1 MRRLPVLQPVPSIKV
16 MADYNCWPLWAADG
30 EVDNIDP
37 ASVPLSVGLRRAL
50 LDWAD
55 AFDAILDHD
64 DPAASGFASPEARVA
79 FDRRGRELA
88 QRVAGELRETHR
100 VLYYSVAQQTVE
112 TVRAGRID

>member
-1 MRRLPVLQPVPSIKV
+1 MPSIKV

-30 EVDNIDP
+30 EIGDIDP
-37 ASVPLSVGLRRAL
+37 VSVPLSVGLRKAL

-55 AFDAILDHD
+55 AFDAILNHD
-64 DPAASGFASPEARVA
+64 DPAASDFASPEARDA

-88 QRVAGELRETHR
+88 QRVADELVGTCR

-112 TVRAGRID
+112 TVRAGGID